1 MIEADAETRDT
12 DRCAIVVAA
21 DLPAGRAAN
30 AAAVIALTLGRLR
43 PDLVGGD
50 LVDGSGV
57 AHPGLIPIGVA
68 VLAAPTAELGAVR
81 AKALARDILVV
92 DFPLQ
97 GQQTND
103 YLAFSAAV
111 AARATETLAY
121 VGVGLVGSRKAIGK
135 VVGRYGLLR

>member
-1 MIEADAETRDT
+1 MIEVDEELRDAG
-12 DRCAIVVAA
+12 RCAIVVAA

-43 PDLVGGD
+43 PDLVGAD

-68 VLAAPTAELGAVR
+68 VLAAPIAELGAVR

-97 GQQTND
+97 GQQTTD

-111 AARATETLAY
+111 AARATDTLAY
-121 VGVGLVGSRKAIGK
+121 AGVGLVGSRRAIGK
-135 VVGRYGLLR
+135 VVGRYGLLK